1 MQKKNIFEV
10 PIKHPWHGWIEY
22 ELYIY
27 YGFCEILHVQQIYKE
42 MLYDIGVTTHVRI
55 IYTKYNEMQKMHILV
70 KENIKQ
76 ISV

>member
-1 MQKKNIFEV
+1 MQK
-10 PIKHPWHGWIEY
+10 IKIWSTYKTPLTWLDWIWVV
-22 ELYIY
+22 YIY